1 MTIVSQIIMSGVYS
15 IVATITDTATSAIV
29 LLLYYYHSL
38 FTGEQSDNESG
49 ESDGSDSEDDFVV
62 VIPECFNLN
71 VPLFSH
77 SPHPHTLTQSC
88 DDFELMIPPQE
99 SPPPTNGDITTR
111 SCESP
116 HTPAEP
122 EHRNPPD
129 ATIDPKIS
137 SGASPRSGRRL
148 FVPERVTLRGVKDA
162 RLRNPL
168 TVATGLVNTVSDL
181 VEGLTISGKKRREE
195 GAAAQEKQQQQQ
207 QQQLPPTA
215 EEEETFVVSGIP
227 LVP

>member
-1 MTIVSQIIMSGVYS
+1 MACVH
-15 IVATITDTATSAIV
+15 TATSAIIIAV
-29 LLLYYYHSL
+29 HYV
-38 FTGEQSDNESG
+38 FAGEQSDNESG

-88 DDFELMIPPQE
+88 DDFELMTPPQE
-99 SPPPTNGDITTR
+99 SPPPTNDDITTR

-181 VEGLTISGKKRREE
+181 VEGLTISGKKRERREE
-195 GAAAQEKQQQQQ
+195 GAAAQEKQQE
-207 QQQLPPTA
+207 QQLPPTA
-215 EEEETFVVSGIP
+215 EEEETFVVSVKSGTP
-227 LVP
+227 L